1 MASSFFV
8 VPQWQ
13 GSGSSRAM
21 RLVEGAE
28 AISGDLP
35 PSSTVVVPVP
45 LGAGS
50 DQASG
55 VRRLSSIE
63 SVRTELLKALAGADG
78 LPIVIGGDCGVELG
92 AITHAASRNKLA
104 VVWFDAHGDLNTPES
119 SPSGAFAGMV
129 LRTLLGDGAEA
140 LVPAAPLAATQV
152 ILAGTRDLDPGE
164 QDFIAE
170 SGIPSLSPDM
180 LTPGALADAIRE
192 SGADALYV
200 HIDLD
205 VLDPSE
211 FGALGAPQP
220 FGITVTDLIELIRE
234 ARATLPLVGAGIAQ
248 FAPQSPEHA
257 DDELP
262 TILRIIA
269 ALSSD
274 RAPETTSPTIEA

>member
-13 GSGSSRAM
+13 GSSSSRAM
-21 RLVEGAE
+21 QLVEGAE

-63 SVRTELLKALAGADG
+63 AVRAELMRALAGADG
-78 LPIVIGGDCGVELG
+78 VPIVIGGDCGVALG
-92 AITHAASRNKLA
+92 AITHSARQHKLA
-104 VVWFDAHGDLNTPES
+104 VVWFDAHADLNTPES
-119 SPSGAFAGMV
+119 SPSGAFGGMV
-129 LRTLLGDGAEA
+129 LRTLLGEGPEA
-140 LVPAAPLAATQV
+140 LLPDAPLRPAQV
-152 ILAGTRDLDPGE
+152 VLAGTRSLDPAE
-164 QDFIAE
+164 QEFIVA
-170 SGIPSLSPDM
+170 SGIRTLPPEG
-180 LTPGALADAIRE
+180 LTPGALADALRD

-220 FGITVTDLIELIRE
+220 FGITVTGLIDLIRE
-234 ARATLPLVGAGIAQ
+234 AKATLPLVGAGLGQ
-248 FAPQSPEHA
+248 FAPQSPEQA

-262 TILRIIA
+262 TILRIIG
-269 ALSSD
+269 ALASD
-274 RAPETTSPTIEA
+274 RAPKVASPTIEA